1 MRPALQRLC
10 MRSINGRAECALS
23 RSSAGVVAVPN
34 FICATLPYPSGKL
47 CRRKQRQIT
56 LQLDDLGM
64 ENLETQLHD
73 ATERPSEPRHRF
85 ATLVMVF
92 HPRAKAH
99 ACLSRSTAVKPLHE
113 PMRSKSCS
121 LLRV

>member
-1 MRPALQRLC
+1 VSVPKNHRA
-10 MRSINGRAECALS
+10 RSVISLAA
-23 RSSAGVVAVPN
+23 
-34 FICATLPYPSGKL
+34 

-85 ATLVMVF
+85 ATVIMVLI
-92 HPRAKAH
+92 PDANVQPD
-99 ACLSRSTAVKPLHE
+99 L
-113 PMRSKSCS
+113 
-121 LLRV
+121 

>member
-1 MRPALQRLC
+1 MLQQRCTCAALGRLC
-10 MRSINGRAECALS
+10 ARLGGITGIISAPSSTSEALY
-23 RSSAGVVAVPN
+23 N
-34 FICATLPYPSGKL
+34 FCFE

-85 ATLVMVF
+85 ATVIMVLVPV
-92 HPRAKAH
+92 ANEQTD
-99 ACLSRSTAVKPLHE
+99 L
-113 PMRSKSCS
+113 
-121 LLRV
+121 